1 MCYVIVTARSLL
13 WLLLSLLALV
23 IMLSAFMSSSW
34 LVGPVEKGKW
44 ETPSEGIYTRC
55 KFMTSGK
62 HLHCG
67 PFALEGL
74 ATSGEVFPGA
84 WKATMFFIALGLAIM
99 SVTVFCGI
107 VGCCFQSLF
116 KKSIFTVSGA
126 AQACAGIAYIIGVM
140 LYPVAWGE
148 PRVVRLCKYGS
159 TAFYPN
165 QCSLGWGAYAAIG
178 ATALTFLCACLSVTA
193 ERATSS
199 DKVQDQIHEGR
210 TLICL
215 A

>member
-84 WKATMFFIALGLAIM
+84 WKATMFFIALG
-99 SVTVFCGI
+99 
-107 VGCCFQSLF
+107 
-116 KKSIFTVSGA
+116 
-126 AQACAGIAYIIGVM
+126 
-140 LYPVAWGE
+140 
-148 PRVVRLCKYGS
+148 KY
-159 TAFYPN
+159 
-165 QCSLGWGAYAAIG
+165 
-178 ATALTFLCACLSVTA
+178 
-193 ERATSS
+193 
-199 DKVQDQIHEGR
+199 
-210 TLICL
+210 
-215 A
+215 